1 MADAVNAAVGDAVL
15 DNPRECD
22 AVDVADTRG
31 REGGTLTM
39 TRGNIDADEETDAD
53 WRTLGLP
60 LGLPL
65 RDRLAEED
73 TPGVEL
79 MLFDTLELPDALA
92 VSFRDTDTDADTET
106 LAVTDGVPARLR
118 DTLPLADADA

>member
-15 DNPRECD
+15 ESPRECD

-31 REGGTLTM
+31 REGGTLTT
-39 TRGNIDADEETDAD
+39 TRGDIDADEDTDAD

-73 TPGVEL
+73 APRVEL
-79 MLFDTLELPDALA
+79 MLFDILT
-92 VSFRDTDTDADTET
+92 VSFWDNAADTET
-106 LAVTDGVPARLR
+106 LAVTDSVPARLR
-118 DTLPLADADA
+118 ETLPLADADA